1 MLTAFQNNVRLTSG
15 PAWDVAIAV
24 KAAMTL
30 DRNDQFLCFD
40 DRNGAFVDL
49 DLSGTNEDVIAR
61 LKPESTKPVQIKH
74 PKAGRPKLGVIS
86 KEVTLLPRH
95 WEWLSQQK
103 GGASAT
109 LRRLVEIARKLNS
122 NEEKI
127 RQAKIATDRFMIA
140 MLGDQIGYESA
151 ARALYR
157 GDEIGFRDLTRDWP
171 IDLRAYVFRLAET
184 AFTLPAES
192 SNKDA
197 SQS

>member
-1 MLTAFQNNVRLTSG
+1 MIRTLTAFQNNALLTSG

-24 KAAMTL
+24 KAAMTP
-30 DRNDQFLCFD
+30 DCSDQFLCFD
-40 DRNGAFVDL
+40 DRDGAFVDL
-49 DLSGTNEDVIAR
+49 DLSGTNEEVIAR
-61 LKPESTKPVQIKH
+61 LKPKNTQPVQIKH
-74 PKAGRPKLGVIS
+74 SKAGRPKLGVVS

-95 WEWLSQQK
+95 WEWLSQQQ

-109 LRRLVEIARKLNS
+109 LRKLVEVARKLNS
-122 NEEKI
+122 SSEKM

-171 IDLRAYVFRLAET
+171 VDLRAYVLQLAET
-184 AFTLPAES
+184 AFRLPAE
-192 SNKDA
+192 KKMK
-197 SQS
+197 